1 MNPRLNVSFL
11 EQIQRDEQTLPP
23 GASDIISSVFYVSC
37 GKKCCVGLGVL
48 QKRPSLRA
56 AQICCSPISCFFESL
71 HMKSVSVP
79 KCNNWDI
86 RSKRS

>member
-37 GKKCCVGLGVL
+37 GKKCRRRTRSPAEASVA
-48 QKRPSLRA
+48 PT

-79 KCNNWDI
+79 KCNNRDI